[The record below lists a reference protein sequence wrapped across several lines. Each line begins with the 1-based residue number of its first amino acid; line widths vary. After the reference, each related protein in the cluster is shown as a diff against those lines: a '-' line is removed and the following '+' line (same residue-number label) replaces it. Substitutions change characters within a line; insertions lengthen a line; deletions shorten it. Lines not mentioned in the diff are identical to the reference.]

1 MIYRAR
7 KGQASYGEAIG
18 ILLLDTYTPFIPGDV
33 GNGTTYGFPVRFQKV
48 PSFTVERA
56 IQKDHTAFASL
67 LAAAKQLQSQGVR
80 AITGDCGYMV
90 IHQQELKKHVD
101 VPVFLSS
108 LLQIPFISSIIGDD
122 KKIAIMCADSRQLNL
137 EVIQQFVGIH
147 NGNSLVIGGM
157 QERRNFNEAILEEVG
172 LLDAGKI
179 EQEMVSEARQ
189 MVAADSDIGAF
200 LLECSCLPPY
210 GAAIQEAVDLPVFDY
225 ITMINYVYTAV
236 VKQRFQ
242 GFM

>member
-1 MIYRAR
+1 MIYPAR

-33 GNGTTYGFPVRFQKV
+33 GNATTYSFPVRFQKV
-48 PSFTVERA
+48 PGFTVERA
-56 IQKDHTAFASL
+56 IQKDPTAFDSL
-67 LAAAKQLQSQGVR
+67 LAAATELESQGVR

-90 IHQQELKKHVD
+90 IHQQKLKKHVG

-108 LLQIPFISSIIGDD
+108 LLQVPFITSIIGED
-122 KKIAIMCADSRQLNL
+122 KKIAVMCADSRQLNYEAIDRFIGL
-137 EVIQQFVGIH
+137 K
-147 NGNSLVIGGM
+147 NNRNLVIRGL

-179 EQEMVSEARQ
+179 EQEMVEEAERTVSEHP
-189 MVAADSDIGAF
+189 DIGAF

-210 GAAIQEAVDLPVFDY
+210 GAAIQETVGLPVFDY